1 MSGTVA
7 VKESSR
13 RCLRTFKDSG
23 YANQRIYAKGH
34 VFHAKGE
41 KQIAKPS

>member
-13 RCLRTFKDSG
+13 RCLKTLRDSG
-23 YANQRIYAKGH
+23 YANQRVYAKG
-34 VFHAKGE
+34 KGE
-41 KQIAKPS
+41 KQTAKPS